1 MELTPELLDLLAAKG
16 SVEILTFLKSTN
28 KAVTITE
35 MSSYFQSQK
44 GTKTLTTA
52 TLYRR
57 VKELQLAGFITKN
70 KAKKLVLTEFG
81 EEKIS
86 DIQRE
91 EIRLKR
97 SRRDILNVI
106 QEEHSISVQ
115 DIQSRGFSPVTIQ
128 QSVEELKNL
137 ALVEQD
143 LENKPLINK
152 KKVGR
157 PKKLYKLTKKGKQ
170 TLKKQEEL
178 EKRTK

>member
-1 MELTPELLDLLAAKG
+1 MKPKLLDLLAAKG
-16 SVEILTFLKSTN
+16 SVEILTFLKSAN
-28 KAVTITE
+28 NPITITE
-35 MSSYFQSQK
+35 MSSHFQSQK
-44 GTKTLTTA
+44 GTRTLTTA

-70 KAKKLVLTEFG
+70 KAKQIVLTEFG

-106 QEEHSISVQ
+106 QKAHSISVQ
-115 DIQSRGFSPVTIQ
+115 DMQNSGFSPVTIQ

-143 LENKPLINK
+143 FENKPVLK
-152 KKVGR
+152 RKKVGR
-157 PKKLYKLTKKGKQ
+157 PKKLYRLTKKGKQ
-170 TLKKQEEL
+170 ILKKQEEL
-178 EKRTK
+178 EKELNK